1 MRIALRPPIAWK
13 LGEEFD
19 RSCRRSRSRYPG
31 AEWMPV
37 MDVIENG
44 EEYVVGS
51 RRPGS
56 TRRS

>member
-1 MRIALRPPIAWK
+1 VGN

-56 TRRS
+56 TRRTWTSTSSVRS